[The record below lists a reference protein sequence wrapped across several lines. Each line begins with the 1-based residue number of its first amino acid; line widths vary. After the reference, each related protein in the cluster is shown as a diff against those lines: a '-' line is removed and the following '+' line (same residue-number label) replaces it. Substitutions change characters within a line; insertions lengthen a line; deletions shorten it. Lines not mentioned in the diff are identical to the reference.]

1 MAYQSEVRN
10 HKIGEAV
17 MALVRDSAPAENP
30 GSKRRQILDAAYTV
44 FSRKGFHRTTIDE
57 IIALAD
63 TGKGT
68 VYNYFVNK
76 EQLFY
81 TLTQEISQPFEA
93 DLEQAVNADTEPL
106 YKLRRLVA
114 LILAFYAKHGDLWRV
129 LMHEMRGFG
138 NDGDSQISA
147 EMRDTYHNFF
157 NRTIGS
163 MEQAVAEGIAA
174 GAIRPCDAIV
184 AAHGM
189 FSVIAMMAF
198 QKYVGEDT
206 NAAAERVTDTF
217 FYGIVNR

>member
-93 DLEQAVNADTEPL
+93 DLDQAVNADTEPL